1 MQGAGPPL
9 PHAPGR
15 ASFRS
20 MQIFLIVFAI
30 ALGFTMWGRSRFL
43 KIYGQESGNLI
54 SSGLTGVR
62 LAEGMMRYRG
72 IEGVTVKRGRG
83 VFDDFYHPETREI
96 TLAPQHFAGSTF
108 SALAMAAQQAGKA
121 LQHAEGH
128 RPLLWRTSVI
138 RWTVYLSL
146 PLFIIGGIS
155 LALGLTKSLFPIVL
169 LAWSAITFWNVL
181 TVPTELDAGSR
192 ARKELEG
199 MRVFKNLD
207 ERVGVERVIG
217 AASTAYI
224 DGVSV
229 VASWAVRKILPRMKG

>member
-1 MQGAGPPL
+1 
-9 PHAPGR
+9 
-15 ASFRS
+15 
-20 MQIFLIVFAI
+20 MQIFLIVFMI
-30 ALGFTMWGRSRFL
+30 ALALTMWGRSRYL

-54 SSGLTGVR
+54 ASGLTGAR

-83 VFDDFYHPETREI
+83 LFDDFYPPENRQI

-121 LQHAEGH
+121 IQHFEGH

-146 PLFIIGGIS
+146 PLFVIGALT
-155 LALGLTKSLFPIVL
+155 LAIGLTKTIFPIVL
-169 LAWSAITFWNVL
+169 LAWSAIAFWNVL

-207 ERVGVERVIG
+207 ERVGVGRVMG

-224 DGVSV
+224 DGLSV
-229 VASWAVRKILPRMKG
+229 VLSWAVRTVFPGKKN